1 MPKFQFTG
9 CSHLKAEPS
18 LITLEVFSSLQIP
31 GLFIIGLAGQ
41 EIQEAKE
48 RVRAAILS
56 LGQRLPQRKLVVN
69 LSPSSEKKSGTH
81 LDLPIAL
88 ALLSHGIESSGPPI
102 RVFAWGELGLE
113 GEIKPTDKVLRPL
126 YCAWKRGAS
135 VVFGPPIPDWVLPL
149 LRKSENLGSIPE
161 PIYFP
166 VQSLQ
171 ESWDILKELNQE
183 SIITRQKALPQEGT
197 SVWPENQESSAQDEN
212 LLPLHPRVLKALI
225 LSELGQLHLV
235 ILGPKG
241 AGKSHALSWRKAL
254 QGPPSPEQILQSIL
268 LRELGSGESSVPPT
282 LNPIVREVGPE
293 VRPASLVGSS
303 RERALH
309 PGELT
314 LAHGGLLITDE
325 VLEWARDA
333 RECLRI
339 PLETSFVYLSRVD
352 FKETLPAHWVWVAT
366 SNLCAC
372 GGWPLSRPRQVA
384 STQVCRCGVRN
395 QENYLAR
402 LSGPLR
408 DRVDL
413 LIVVETCSSLRESTP
428 PDAIDIDQL
437 KEQIKRRRQELSSTL
452 GQPPGLMTGRECE
465 AFLAQNPDLK
475 SQFDE
480 LSESMTLRRRHK
492 LLRVALTHA
501 AWEGRTSLSLDD
513 LLIAATFY
521 EEWPWS

>member
-9 CSHLKAEPS
+9 CSHLKADPS

-41 EIQEAKE
+41 DIQEAKE
-48 RVRAAILS
+48 RVRAAISS

-88 ALLSHGIESSGPPI
+88 ALLSHGAESNGPPT

-113 GEIKPTDKVLRPL
+113 GEIKPTDRVLRPL
-126 YCAWKRGAS
+126 YCAWKNGAA
-135 VVFGPPIPDWVLPL
+135 VVFGPPIPNWVLPL
-149 LRKSENLGSIPE
+149 LRKCEALSTLPE

-166 VQSLQ
+166 VRSLQ
-171 ESWDILKELNQE
+171 EAWEYLRGLNEKNISKTQAICTEE
-183 SIITRQKALPQEGT
+183 SLLQFPEDKKQKDDSEK
-197 SVWPENQESSAQDEN
+197 

-225 LSELGQLHLV
+225 LSELGQLHLA

-254 QGPPSPEQILQSIL
+254 QAPASAEQILQSIL
-268 LRELGSGESSVPPT
+268 LKELCTGASSPPT
-282 LNPIVREVGPE
+282 LSPIVREVGPE

-309 PGELT
+309 PGEFT

-339 PLETSFVYLSRVD
+339 PLETNSVYLSRVE
-352 FKETLPAHWVWVAT
+352 FKETLPARWVWVAT
-366 SNLCAC
+366 SNLCGC
-372 GGWPLSRPRQVA
+372 GGWPMCRPRQLA
-384 STQVCRCGVRN
+384 STQVCRCGIRN

-408 DRVDL
+408 DRIDL
-413 LIVVETCSSLRESTP
+413 LIIVETCSSLRESKTTEEV
-428 PDAIDIDQL
+428 DVDQL
-437 KEQIKRRRQELSSTL
+437 RKKLEERRRELSSVL
-452 GQPPGLMTGRECE
+452 GVLPGQMTGRACE
-465 AFLAQNPDLK
+465 AFLAQNPEIRG
-475 SQFDE
+475 QFDE
-480 LSESMTLRRRHK
+480 LTESMTLRRRHK

-501 AWEGRTSLSLDD
+501 AWERRALPNFND
-513 LLIAATFY
+513 LLTAASFY
-521 EEWPWS
+521 EEWPWN